1 MVVSIFLSGARTASS
16 RTEGFVRASLRST
29 MDAYEKLEKI
39 GEGAYGT
46 VYKAKVIQTGEVVAL
61 KKVKLQEQDEGV
73 SSTTMRE
80 ISLLR
85 ELCRHPCVVALRDI
99 QYATADVLYMVFE
112 YMDQDLKKYLDGLA
126 RKGQQLSPHLIKSYL
141 YQLLHAVRFCHSNRI
156 LHRDLKPQN
165 ILIDAEGNLKLADFG
180 LARVF
185 TVTLRQYTH
194 EVVTLWYRPPE
205 ILLGCDYYG
214 TSADIWSVGC
224 ILAELSNLDV
234 LFRGSSEIDQLF
246 KIFQS
251 LGTPG
256 ESMWRGVTSLTNYSS
271 AFPRFVAK
279 DIRRRVPRME
289 EGGAELLRQML
300 IYEPNSRITCAQ
312 ALQHPYFHAVN
323 PRTAM
328 HVAGQRSAPS
338 PP

>member
-1 MVVSIFLSGARTASS
+1 
-16 RTEGFVRASLRST
+16 
-29 MDAYEKLEKI
+29 MDAYEKIEKI

-46 VYKAKVIQTGEVVAL
+46 VYKAKAVRTGEVVAL

-85 ELCRHPCVVALRDI
+85 ELCQHPCVVTLLDI
-99 QYATADVLYMVFE
+99 HYATTEVLYMVFE
-112 YMDQDLKKYLDGLA
+112 FMDQDLKKYLDGLA
-126 RKGQQLSPHLIKSYL
+126 RKGQQLSHQLVNSYL
-141 YQLLHAVRFCHSNRI
+141 YQLLHAVKFCHSNRI

-185 TVTLRQYTH
+185 TMTLRQYTH

-214 TSADIWSVGC
+214 TSADMWSIGC

-251 LGTPG
+251 LGTPV
-256 ESMWRGVTSLTNYSS
+256 ESVWHGVTSLTNYSS

-279 DIRRRVPRME
+279 DIRKRVPRMDAA
-289 EGGAELLRQML
+289 GSELLARML
-300 IYEPNSRITCAQ
+300 AYEPNSRITCAQ
-312 ALQHPYFHAVN
+312 ALQHPYFKAVN
-323 PRTAM
+323 PRVAM
-328 HVAGQRSAPS
+328 HVTGQRSAPS